1 MQNDSFFIRN
11 KREKGKFNLYLNEE
25 NRMLKQLYINIL
37 VYLKTENQKVLNRFV
52 AENWRQHIKLIDA
65 NTLN

>member
-37 VYLKTENQKVLNRFV
+37 VYFKSENQKVLNRFV
-52 AENWRQHIKLIDA
+52 AEN
-65 NTLN
+65 